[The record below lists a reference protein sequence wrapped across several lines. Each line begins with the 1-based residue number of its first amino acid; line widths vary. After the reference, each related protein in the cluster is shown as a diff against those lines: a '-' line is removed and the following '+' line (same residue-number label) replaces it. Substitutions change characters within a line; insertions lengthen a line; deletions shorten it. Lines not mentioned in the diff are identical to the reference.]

1 MCQVR
6 YFICPMSKNIVDSVL
21 ELDSNLIGLLPS
33 RRQIDYD
40 RGYVNYWNTNTF
52 NQYVKKNSSIII
64 ERDHSGVGQGDGDE
78 YQSFKEDA
86 RKVDIIHIDPWKKYQ
101 DLNKGLNETVANIN
115 YIFNLN
121 NKIKFEVGTEQT
133 IRKFDTTDLIFL
145 LSELKIELSKPQFEN
160 IKYVCIQ
167 SGVGL
172 DVVNRK
178 NNGEFDLQRLISMI
192 DICKKHKKLS
202 KEHNGDFLTEKEIKL
217 RFDQGLDAI
226 NIGPEIVQLETELY
240 LDHMNNQEIDE
251 FYKVC
256 LDSNTWKKWIT
267 EDFDLNDKKKLIMV
281 CGHYNF
287 TKYSLPKIDEIIK
300 EKIKD
305 KLKQLLSYV

>member
-78 YQSFKEDA
+78 YLSFKEDA
-86 RKVDIIHIDPWKKYQ
+86 QKFDIIHIDPWKKYQ